1 VRTGGR
7 RAVAGCALVGTAVA
21 LLLFLL
27 DVRASGEGILRPI
40 RAGAKGPSAE
50 IIRRDFPK
58 ATLEDYV
65 GLDGQQFYAIA
76 RNPWH
81 PDEVAPHL
89 DSPRYR
95 YQRPMLP
102 VLAWLLHPSGGGPG
116 LVYALVFV
124 NAVGLFVGGLALGA
138 ISLRLRGPPWLA
150 GLYPLLP
157 GALYSLADGV
167 ADGLAVALCL
177 VTIALFLDG
186 RTRLAC
192 CAAVAAVLTRE
203 TTILVPLALVL
214 ATRRRADLPLIA
226 APAVA
231 LGLLFLAVRLAVPA
245 GGTPPEGLVLPFTG
259 LIDAIRTR
267 WLDGKEL
274 VGMAATLSAFVVGI
288 YVVARKRGAVELR
301 WVIGLQMAFL
311 AVCSGDVL
319 GQDFG
324 GTRSTLT
331 LLAVAAVILVSSA
344 RARRPATADEP
355 AGAMDQA
362 PGPRL
367 TGQP

>member
-1 VRTGGR
+1 MVY
-7 RAVAGCALVGTAVA
+7 AMVLVNVVALV
-21 LLLFLL
+21 
-27 DVRASGEGILRPI
+27 
-40 RAGAKGPSAE
+40 
-50 IIRRDFPK
+50 
-58 ATLEDYV
+58 
-65 GLDGQQFYAIA
+65 
-76 RNPWH
+76 
-81 PDEVAPHL
+81 
-89 DSPRYR
+89 
-95 YQRPMLP
+95 
-102 VLAWLLHPSGGGPG
+102 
-116 LVYALVFV
+116 
-124 NAVGLFVGGLALGA
+124 VGGVALGA
-138 ISLRLRGPPWLA
+138 IALRLGGPPWLA

-167 ADGLAVALCL
+167 ADGLAVALSL

-214 ATRRRADLPLIA
+214 ATRRRSDLPLLV
-226 APAVA
+226 APAAA
-231 LGLLFLAVRLAVPA
+231 LACLLVVVRLAVP
-245 GGTPPEGLVLPFTG
+245 GGGVAPEGLVFPFSG

-274 VGMAATLSAFVVGI
+274 IGMAATLSAFVVGT
-288 YVVARKRGAVELR
+288 YVLVRKRGPVELR

-331 LLAVAAVILVSSA
+331 LLAVAVVLLVSGAHAA
-344 RARRPATADEP
+344 RAAAPAVD
-355 AGAMDQA
+355 G
-362 PGPRL
+362 
-367 TGQP
+367 